1 MGGLE
6 IQEVTHDELLE
17 ELNKYCED
25 ITSGQVW
32 TTDVFIKSLRAVV
45 ELHKSIE
52 TTPPWGFDKYTACNV
67 CEVGTNDGDYKLE
80 YPCPT
85 IQAIEKELI

>member
-1 MGGLE
+1 M
-6 IQEVTHDELLE
+6 THNELLAIV
-17 ELNKYCED
+17 NKYCED

-32 TTDVFIKSLRAVV
+32 TTDAFVKALRAVV
-45 ELHKSIE
+45 ELHKPIE

-67 CEVGTNDGDYKLE
+67 CEVGTNDGDYKLD

-85 IQAIEKELI
+85 IQAIEKELV